1 MRKVRN
7 EKGVT
12 VIAAVA
18 TLMVLSLMGTVV
30 VSLVGIENY
39 SALHQAQT
47 LEAHWI
53 AEAGIQRALTY
64 MSREDGTCPPPPS
77 CTTTPLFSN
86 VPLGRGTSTFT
97 VTACRYLPSPTGLS
111 ADITAVQT
119 TITVPSGNTTGF
131 APRGRIAIESEL
143 IAYTGT
149 TATQF
154 TGAKRGMDGTTAA
167 AHTVASGAAVSQY
180 QCTIVST
187 GTVSAG
193 LGDAKRVVEAV
204 VQ

>member
-1 MRKVRN
+1 MKHVRN

-12 VIAAVA
+12 VVAAVA

-47 LEAHWI
+47 LEAYWI
-53 AEAGIQRALTY
+53 AEAGVQRALTY
-64 MSREDGTCPPPPS
+64 MSREDGS
-77 CTTTPLFSN
+77 CTAITGAAQFTN
-86 VPLGRGTSTFT
+86 VMLGRGTFT
-97 VTACRYLPSPTGLS
+97 VTAIRYLPSPTTLS
-111 ADITAVQT
+111 ANITNTDT
-119 TITVPSGNTTGF
+119 TLTVGDTTGY
-131 APRGRIAIESEL
+131 APRGRIAIDSEL

-149 TATQF
+149 TATTF

-167 AHTVASGAAVSQY
+167 AHSSGATVSQY
-180 QCTIVST
+180 QCTISST

-193 LGDAKRVVEAV
+193 FGDAKRVVEAV

>member
-1 MRKVRN
+1 MKHVRN

-64 MSREDGTCPPPPS
+64 MSREDGS
-77 CTTTPLFSN
+77 CTAITGAAPFTN
-86 VPLGRGTSTFT
+86 VTLGRGTFT
-97 VTACRYLPSPTGLS
+97 VTATRYLPSPTTLS
-111 ADITAVQT
+111 ANITNTDT
-119 TITVPSGNTTGF
+119 TITVGSTTGY
-131 APRGRIAIESEL
+131 APRGRIAIDSEL

-149 TATQF
+149 TATTF

-167 AHTVASGAAVSQY
+167 AHSSGATISQY

-187 GTVSAG
+187 GTITAG
-193 LGDAKRVVEAV
+193 FGDAKRVVEAV

>member
-1 MRKVRN
+1 MKHVSN

-12 VIAAVA
+12 VVAAVA

-47 LEAHWI
+47 LEAYWI
-53 AEAGIQRALTY
+53 AEAGVQRALTY
-64 MSREDGTCPPPPS
+64 MSREDGS
-77 CTTTPLFSN
+77 CTAITGAAQFTN
-86 VPLGRGTSTFT
+86 VMLGRGTFT
-97 VTACRYLPSPTGLS
+97 VTAIRYLPSPTTLS
-111 ADITAVQT
+111 ANITNTDT
-119 TITVPSGNTTGF
+119 TITVGDTTGY
-131 APRGRIAIESEL
+131 APRGRIAIDSEL

-149 TATQF
+149 TATTF

-167 AHTVASGAAVSQY
+167 AHSSGATVSQY
-180 QCTIVST
+180 QCTISST

-193 LGDAKRVVEAV
+193 FGDAKRVVEAV

>member
-1 MRKVRN
+1 MKHMRN

-64 MSREDGTCPPPPS
+64 MSRESGN
-77 CTTTPLFSN
+77 CTTITGQAPFTN
-86 VPLGRGTSTFT
+86 VTLGRGTFT
-97 VTACRYLPSPTGLS
+97 VTATRYNPSPNAIND
-111 ADITAVQT
+111 ADGITASDT
-119 TITVPSGNTTGF
+119 TITVDSTTGF
-131 APRGRIAIESEL
+131 APRGRIAIDSEL

-154 TGAKRGMDGTTAA
+154 TGAKRGMEGTTAA
-167 AHTVASGAAVSQY
+167 AHSDNAAVSQY
-180 QCTIVST
+180 QCTVTST
-187 GTVSAG
+187 GTVASWF
-193 LGDAKRVVEAV
+193 GDAKRIVEVAV
-204 VQ
+204 Q

>member
-1 MRKVRN
+1 MKHVSN

-12 VIAAVA
+12 VVAAVA

-47 LEAHWI
+47 LEAYWI
-53 AEAGIQRALTY
+53 AEAGVQRALTY
-64 MSREDGTCPPPPS
+64 MSREDGS
-77 CTTTPLFSN
+77 CTAITGAAQFTN
-86 VPLGRGTSTFT
+86 VMLGRGTFT
-97 VTACRYLPSPTGLS
+97 VTAIRYLPSPTTLS
-111 ADITAVQT
+111 ANITNTDT
-119 TITVPSGNTTGF
+119 TLTVGDTTGY
-131 APRGRIAIESEL
+131 APRGRIAIDSEL

-149 TATQF
+149 TATTF

-167 AHTVASGAAVSQY
+167 AHSSGATVSQY
-180 QCTIVST
+180 QCTISST

-193 LGDAKRVVEAV
+193 FGDAKRVVEAV

>member
-1 MRKVRN
+1 MTMTNVRN
-7 EKGVT
+7 EKGAT

-39 SALHQAQT
+39 SALHQAHT

-64 MSREDGTCPPPPS
+64 MSREGGN
-77 CTTTPLFSN
+77 CTTITGQAPFTN
-86 VPLGRGTSTFT
+86 VTLGRGTFT
-97 VTACRYLPSPTGLS
+97 VTAIRYNPLPTSLS
-111 ADITAVQT
+111 SDVTNTAT
-119 TITVPSGNTTGF
+119 TIPVGDTTGF
-131 APRGRIAIESEL
+131 APRGRIAIDSEL
-143 IAYTGT
+143 IGYTGT
-149 TATQF
+149 TATAF

-167 AHTVASGAAVSQY
+167 AHTSGAAVSQY
-180 QCTIVST
+180 QCTLSST
-187 GTVSAG
+187 GTVASWF
-193 LGDAKRVVEAV
+193 GDAKRVVEAI

>member
-1 MRKVRN
+1 MKNVRN

-47 LEAHWI
+47 LEAQWI

-64 MSREDGTCPPPPS
+64 MSREDGS
-77 CTTTPLFSN
+77 CTAITGAAAFTDVS
-86 VPLGRGTSTFT
+86 LGRGKFT
-97 VTACRYLPSPTGLS
+97 VTGTRYVTSAITQPTTLS
-111 ADITAVQT
+111 ANITAAST
-119 TITVPSGNTTGF
+119 TITVVSTTGY
-131 APRGRIAIESEL
+131 APRGRIAIDSEL

-149 TATQF
+149 TATTF
-154 TGAKRGMDGTTAA
+154 TGAKRGVDDPTGTSAA
-167 AHTVASGAAVSQY
+167 AHTSGAAVAQL
-180 QCTIVST
+180 QCTISST

-193 LGDAKRVVEAV
+193 FGDAKRVVEAI

>member
-1 MRKVRN
+1 MKNVRN

-64 MSREDGTCPPPPS
+64 MSREDGS
-77 CTTTPLFSN
+77 CTAITGAAPFTN
-86 VPLGRGTSTFT
+86 VTLGRGTFT
-97 VTACRYLPSPTGLS
+97 VTATRYLPSPTTLS
-111 ADITAVQT
+111 ANITNTDT
-119 TITVPSGNTTGF
+119 TITVGDTTGY
-131 APRGRIAIESEL
+131 APRGRIAIDSEL

-149 TATQF
+149 TATTF

-167 AHTVASGAAVSQY
+167 AHSSGATVSQY

-187 GTVSAG
+187 GTITAG
-193 LGDAKRVVEAV
+193 FGDAKRVVEAV

>member
-1 MRKVRN
+1 MKHVRN
-7 EKGVT
+7 ERGVT

-64 MSREDGTCPPPPS
+64 MSREDGS
-77 CTTTPLFSN
+77 CTAITGAAQFTN
-86 VPLGRGTSTFT
+86 VTLGRGTFT
-97 VTACRYLPSPTGLS
+97 VTATRYLPSPTTLS
-111 ADITAVQT
+111 ANITNTDT
-119 TITVPSGNTTGF
+119 TITVGSTTGY
-131 APRGRIAIESEL
+131 APRGRIAIDSEL

-149 TATQF
+149 TATTF

-167 AHTVASGAAVSQY
+167 AHTSGAAVSQL
-180 QCTIVST
+180 QCTISST

-193 LGDAKRVVEAV
+193 FGDAKRVVEAV

>member
-1 MRKVRN
+1 MKHVRN

-64 MSREDGTCPPPPS
+64 MSREDGS
-77 CTTTPLFSN
+77 CTAITGAAQFTN
-86 VPLGRGTSTFT
+86 VALGRGTFT
-97 VTACRYLPSPTGLS
+97 VTATRYLPSPTTLS
-111 ADITAVQT
+111 ANITNTDT
-119 TITVPSGNTTGF
+119 TITVGSTTGY
-131 APRGRIAIESEL
+131 APRGRIAIDSEL

-149 TATQF
+149 TATTF

-167 AHTVASGAAVSQY
+167 AHTSGAAVSQL
-180 QCTIVST
+180 QCTISST

-193 LGDAKRVVEAV
+193 FGDAKRVVEAV

>member
-1 MRKVRN
+1 MKHVRN

-64 MSREDGTCPPPPS
+64 MSREDGS
-77 CTTTPLFSN
+77 CTAITGAAFTDVS
-86 VPLGRGTSTFT
+86 LGRGKFT
-97 VTACRYLPSPTGLS
+97 VTAIRYLPSPTSLS
-111 ADITAVQT
+111 AAITNSAT
-119 TITVPSGNTTGF
+119 TIPVDSTTGF
-131 APRGRIAIESEL
+131 APRGRIAIDSEL
-143 IAYTGT
+143 IGYTGT
-149 TATQF
+149 TATSF
-154 TGAKRGMDGTTAA
+154 TGAKRGMDATTAA
-167 AHTVASGAAVSQY
+167 AHSLDASVTQY

-187 GTVSAG
+187 GTITAG
-193 LGDAKRVVEAV
+193 FGDAKRVVEAI

>member
-1 MRKVRN
+1 MAMKHVSN

-12 VIAAVA
+12 VVAAVA

-47 LEAHWI
+47 LEAYWI
-53 AEAGIQRALTY
+53 AEAGVQRALTY
-64 MSREDGTCPPPPS
+64 MSREDGS
-77 CTTTPLFSN
+77 CTAITGAAQFTN
-86 VPLGRGTSTFT
+86 VMLGRGTFT
-97 VTACRYLPSPTGLS
+97 VTAIRYLPSPTTLS
-111 ADITAVQT
+111 ANITNTDT
-119 TITVPSGNTTGF
+119 TLTVGDTTGY
-131 APRGRIAIESEL
+131 APRGRIAIDSEL

-149 TATQF
+149 TATTF

-167 AHTVASGAAVSQY
+167 AHSSGATVSQY
-180 QCTIVST
+180 QCTISST

-193 LGDAKRVVEAV
+193 FGDAKRVVEAV

>member
-1 MRKVRN
+1 MKHVSN

-12 VIAAVA
+12 AIIAVA
-18 TLMVLSLMGTVV
+18 TLFVLSLMGTVV

-39 SALHQAQT
+39 SALHQGQTIEAQ
-47 LEAHWI
+47 WI

-64 MSREDGTCPPPPS
+64 MSRENGN
-77 CTTTPLFSN
+77 CTTITGGSWN
-86 VPLGRGTSTFT
+86 GVTLGRGTFSVLGT
-97 VTACRYLPSPTGLS
+97 RYITPSSAAVLTGS
-111 ADITAVQT
+111 ITAAST
-119 TITVPSGNTTGF
+119 TITVGSTTGY
-131 APRGRIAIESEL
+131 APRGRIAIDSEL

-149 TATQF
+149 TATTF

-167 AHTVASGAAVSQY
+167 AHSSGATVSQY

-187 GTVSAG
+187 GTITAG
-193 LGDAKRVVEAV
+193 FGDAKRVVEAV

>member
-1 MRKVRN
+1 MKHVSN

-12 VIAAVA
+12 VVAAVA

-64 MSREDGTCPPPPS
+64 MSREDGS
-77 CTTTPLFSN
+77 CTAITGAAPFTN
-86 VPLGRGTSTFT
+86 VTLGRGTFT
-97 VTACRYLPSPTGLS
+97 VTATRYLPSPTSLS
-111 ADITAVQT
+111 AAIGTADT
-119 TITVPSGNTTGF
+119 TITVDSTAGF
-131 APRGRIAIESEL
+131 ASRGRIAIDSEF
-143 IAYTGT
+143 IGYTGT
-149 TATQF
+149 TATSF

-167 AHTVASGAAVSQY
+167 AHSSGATVSQY
-180 QCTIVST
+180 QCMITST

-193 LGDAKRVVEAV
+193 FGDAKRVVEAV

>member
-1 MRKVRN
+1 MTQKPLTN

-47 LEAHWI
+47 VEAHWI

-64 MSREDGTCPPPPS
+64 MSRENGN
-77 CTTTPLFSN
+77 CTTITGQAPFTN
-86 VPLGRGTSTFT
+86 VTLGRGTFT
-97 VTACRYLPSPTGLS
+97 VTATRYNPSPTSLS
-111 ADITAVQT
+111 SDIPAAST
-119 TITVPSGNTTGF
+119 TITVGSTAGF
-131 APRGRIAIESEL
+131 APRGRIAIDSEL

-149 TATQF
+149 TATTF

-167 AHTVASGAAVSQY
+167 AHTSGAAVSQY
-180 QCTIVST
+180 QCTLSST

-193 LGDAKRVVEAV
+193 FGDAKRVVEV
-204 VQ
+204 SVQ